1 MLSEVMNRFMK
12 ISIGSSVALTALLV
26 SGPAAA
32 ATVPVSPGGS
42 LSLTD
47 TNSGNNNSANPAT
60 GNTSSVSAAG
70 GYTYANGFNG
80 KQTTNFST
88 TGYGFY
94 DDYVI
99 SIGAGQA
106 DSIASTITIGSAS
119 GISGFAV
126 RLYDYNAN
134 GGVVPLLTT
143 PVKGSAF
150 DSWSTTV
157 PVFPG
162 VSATYNVLPTT
173 TLTAGTYVVEVR
185 GTASG
190 TSGGAYSGVFNMTP
204 VPLPAALPLMLS
216 SLGLFGGF
224 AARRSRRL
232 AAA

>member
-42 LSLTD
+42 LSLTA
-47 TNSGNNNSANPAT
+47 TNSGNNNSANSAT
-60 GNTSSVSAAG
+60 GKTSSLSAGG

-88 TGYGFY
+88 TSFGFY

-99 SIGAGQA
+99 SIGAGQV
-106 DSIASTITIGSAS
+106 DSITSTITIGSAA
-119 GISGFAV
+119 GISGLAV
-126 RLYDYNAN
+126 RLYDYTAN
-134 GGVVPLLTT
+134 GGVAPLLAKPAT
-143 PVKGSAF
+143 GSAF

-162 VSATYNVLPTT
+162 VSATYNVLPPT
-173 TLTAGTYVVEVR
+173 TLTSGTYVVEVR

-190 TSGGAYSGVFNMTP
+190 TSGGAYGGIFNLTP
-204 VPLPAALPLMLS
+204 VPLPGALPLLLS
-216 SLGLFGGF
+216 SFGLVGGF
-224 AARRSRRL
+224 AVRQRR
-232 AAA
+232 AAV

>member
-1 MLSEVMNRFMK
+1 MLSDVMNRFMK
-12 ISIGSSVALTALLV
+12 SSIGSSVALTALLGA
-26 SGPAAA
+26 GPVTA

-42 LSLTD
+42 LSLTV
-47 TNSGNNNSANPAT
+47 TNSGNNNSANSAT
-60 GNTSSVSAAG
+60 GNTSSLSAAG

-80 KQTTNFST
+80 TQTTNFST
-88 TGYGFY
+88 TSYGFY

-99 SIGAGQA
+99 SIGAGQV
-106 DSIASTITIGSAS
+106 DTIASTITIGSAS

-134 GGVVPLLTT
+134 GGVAPLLTT
-143 PVKGSAF
+143 PVTGSAF

-162 VSATYNVLPTT
+162 ATATYNVLPTT

-216 SLGLFGGF
+216 SFGLLGF
-224 AARRSRRL
+224 AARKRF